1 MSHFLIN
8 SKSLLKIQRVLPHT
22 HTDTQGVIQ
31 PGHGAYKR
39 LLPCLVKPVLQQ
51 LDIWAPHGDWQIVNG
66 TTKHTHTSIHYDMHV
81 EYVVCHVLVMTTP
94 RPSVSAIFLLFVGVL
109 IGVLLPSFFS
119 FSFCTLHIFANLP
132 RALGASPIRWHFINW
147 KKCST
152 KPLLRLKQLFTHS
165 PSDKSIKTV
174 VQQNEV
180 NEKDKR

>member
-1 MSHFLIN
+1 
-8 SKSLLKIQRVLPHT
+8 
-22 HTDTQGVIQ
+22 
-31 PGHGAYKR
+31 
-39 LLPCLVKPVLQQ
+39 
-51 LDIWAPHGDWQIVNG
+51 
-66 TTKHTHTSIHYDMHV
+66 MHV

-109 IGVLLPSFFS
+109 IGVLPPFFS
-119 FSFCTLHIFANLP
+119 FLFLHTAYFANLP
-132 RALGASPIRWHFINW
+132 RALVASPIRWHFINW

-165 PSDKSIKTV
+165 SSDKSIKTV